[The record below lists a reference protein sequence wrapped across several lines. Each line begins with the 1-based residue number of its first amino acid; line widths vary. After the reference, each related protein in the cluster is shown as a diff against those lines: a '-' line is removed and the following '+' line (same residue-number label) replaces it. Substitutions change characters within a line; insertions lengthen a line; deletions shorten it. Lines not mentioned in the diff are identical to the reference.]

1 MAAYRVV
8 TGAHFLSM
16 HFSGSSL
23 SISARVRSWSRAI
36 LWSLIAIVFHP
47 PLLLGQ
53 AQTPA
58 AGASLQGVIRD
69 SEENPVPAVTVRLQS
84 ENGDPALHTT
94 SDARGRYEFSG
105 LKGGLYGLRA
115 EHPVFGSVTLSAIAI
130 ASGENKMLDLALSHA
145 EVSPPHPRSAPEF
158 FDQPQFTVAG
168 VTDPT
173 SAGGHG
179 SEAIARNTETLAKAT
194 AALSDNSAN
203 PVHGASSV
211 DEDAVRQAVK
221 LSPEDFTANYRLGKL
236 LADQGKTKEAIV
248 YLAHAQRLNPTDFGC
263 SYSLALAYID
273 QADYRDAHSMLE
285 SLLTRDDGSRLN
297 KAELHHW
304 SGVIAER
311 SGDPFTAVREYQRA
325 AELDPNETNLFDWG
339 TELLEHRA
347 LDPAIA
353 VFSKGKDAFPHSVR
367 MLIGLGVAEYARGAY
382 DDAIDRLCQASDMD
396 PVDPAPYLFLGKI
409 QSVEQNWS
417 SPIAER
423 LARFAALLPDNAL
436 ANYYD
441 AVSLWKKMEE
451 SDELGDSPR
460 VRFLLEKAIRLDP
473 RLAPAHLQLGIVQAE
488 QNQFAAAI
496 SSYQKAIE
504 IDPQSSE
511 AHYRLAKAYRKI
523 GDRKK
528 AEAEVQLY
536 QQTSKQTAG
545 ELERERRE
553 MKEFVFTL
561 RDSPSSSKPE

>member
-1 MAAYRVV
+1 
-8 TGAHFLSM
+8 M

-23 SISARVRSWSRAI
+23 SISARVRSWCRAI
-36 LWSLIAIVFHP
+36 LLSLIAIVVP
-47 PLLLGQ
+47 TPILLGQ

-58 AGASLQGVIRD
+58 AAASLQGVIRD
-69 SEENPVPAVTVRLQS
+69 SDQNPVPAVTIHLEPQ
-84 ENGDPALHTT
+84 NGDPALHTT

-130 ASGENKMLDLALSHA
+130 TSGENKILTLSLSHA
-145 EVSPPHPRSAPEF
+145 EVSPTHSASAPEF

-168 VTDPT
+168 VTDPA

-203 PVHGASSV
+203 PAHGASSV
-211 DEDAVRQAVK
+211 NEDAARRAVK
-221 LSPEDFTANYRLGKL
+221 LSPEDFTANYGLGKL
-236 LADQGKTKEAIV
+236 LADEGKTDEAIV
-248 YLAHAQRLNPTDFGC
+248 YLAHAQRLNPTDFEC
-263 SYSLALAYID
+263 SYSLALAYIN

-285 SLLTRDDGSRLN
+285 SLLSREDGSRLS

-347 LDPAIA
+347 LDPAMA

-367 MLIGLGVAEYARGAY
+367 MLIGLGVAEYARGSY

-423 LARFAALLPDNAL
+423 LARFAALVPDSAL

-451 SDELGDSPR
+451 SDERGDSPR
-460 VRFLLEKAIRLDP
+460 VRSLLGKAIRLDP
-473 RLAPAHLQLGIVQAE
+473 RLAPAHLQLGIVLAE
-488 QNQFAAAI
+488 QNQSAAAI

-523 GDRKK
+523 GDMKK
-528 AEAEVQLY
+528 AEAQIQLY
-536 QQTSKQTAG
+536 QQTSKETAG
-545 ELERERRE
+545 EVERERRE

-561 RDSPSSSKPE
+561 RDGPSSSKPQ